1 MPLKPA
7 PRPSHARCA
16 RRRATRFE
24 LATLERRL
32 LMASTPASPRPET
45 LGTLFD
51 ATERQIIVNRFSNAP
66 LATRN
71 DLQAK
76 LNTSVGAFDAVL
88 QGYIRSR
95 TNARWYFDDADTA
108 DYVSFLLGTTIGYS
122 ATLDRANAVVDF
134 HKFPEQGG
142 SETYTVDL
150 PDSINWITP
159 GGSTNPEFLHT
170 LNRHQFFLELAY
182 AHRIT
187 GQAKYAEELAY
198 EIASWSQQHPTMN
211 VPAAYSTLDKQGWLF
226 DTALR
231 AENWASA
238 YFMMLGSDGFSGADG
253 ALMVYKLIQMG
264 DYLQGQAQQVKPA
277 DFASNRT
284 LSLGRSLLLLGQM
297 FPEVNSGPTWES
309 TGRNLLFNAMRG
321 QLYGDG
327 SHVEQSPTY
336 AAAVAEDLVEA
347 RLLDQLN
354 GDDAAW
360 TADPDGAGPMKKAST
375 IVSNAVTSYLQ
386 TLSPDGNRPA
396 IGDTYRNSSVTLFLK
411 ANLVQGATLWP
422 AAKPRLR
429 DLFLF
434 GPDRINPFL
443 GNPGTPPLGE
453 RGASYAMTEGGLY
466 ISRSDST
473 PNATQL
479 IFDVGPKGGIHGHF
493 DLLNF
498 ELFAGGRPLILDPGA
513 YIYDPEHPDRKY
525 VVSTRA
531 HNTLNVDGAN
541 TGELEG
547 SGNPGFRVHQY
558 SVVGS
563 VTTITASHRGY
574 AHLPGSPI
582 VVRSIRFDAANG
594 TMLIVDRVESTTTH
608 NYQISFNLAGDASAA
623 TTGVQPDN
631 SFRTRYPTGG
641 NVKVMPVFVN
651 GGTVARGG
659 LTFVTNTADG
669 DYKDDAYRFT
679 VTRNGV
685 KSAVFVTLVSVYTG
699 TSVPNISASLLTAS
713 PTATGTVAVRLNDNG
728 STTDVSFAAPSFQ
741 RLNANAQSNGTWN
754 DIKYDAAGRLHKAW
768 YDPADK
774 SLKYAVR
781 EVDGQWNPAQTILN
795 PVSLTIPGEYQ
806 YLSLALNSKG
816 KPGLAYFDGWDGD
829 LGYAHLDTV
838 TNAWK
843 SQKVESLGSVGLY
856 PSLAFSRN
864 DGPVI
869 TYYHRTKGDLHM
881 ALSQGTGWQ
890 ILTIDSAG
898 DVGRFSSLTLDPNRP
913 TASKWAIAYED
924 STNGR
929 VKYAVQGDI
938 GPGPVINGYT
948 QYIVEDM
955 GISGGYIS
963 LAFFKSGS
971 TDPARAFLPAVSY
984 YDGALS
990 RLKFAYSRDPNFNFT
1005 PTVITAKRQG
1015 LYSRL
1020 FFTGPSQN
1028 VINLYYFDRVNNYA
1042 KRFTATL
1049 NYAAKTISGSAHT
1062 LLAEGGRELH
1072 VAQSPLT
1079 GGVAY
1084 TTLNSSAGTLR
1095 TIFL

>member
-1 MPLKPA
+1 MPSSKRS
-7 PRPSHARCA
+7 PRPSPRPCA
-16 RRRATRFE
+16 PAFE
-24 LATLERRL
+24 LSPLERRL

-45 LGTLFD
+45 LGAAFD
-51 ATERQIIVNRFSNAP
+51 AGERQAIVNRFTNAP
-66 LATRN
+66 SATRT

-76 LNTSVGAFDAVL
+76 LSAGAGQFDAAL
-88 QGYIRSR
+88 ETYIRGR

-108 DYVSFLLGTTIGYS
+108 DYVNYLLGTSISSS
-122 ATLDRANAVVDF
+122 AILDRANAIVDF
-134 HKFPEQGG
+134 HLFPEQG
-142 SETYTVDL
+142 SVETYTIDL
-150 PDSINWITP
+150 PDTINWITP

-170 LNRHQFFLELAY
+170 LNRHQFFMELAY
-182 AHRIT
+182 ASRIT
-187 GQAKYAEELAY
+187 GQAKYADELAY
-198 EIASWSQQHPTMN
+198 EIASWSQQHPTMQ
-211 VPAAYSTLDKQGWLF
+211 VPAAYSTLDQQGWLF

-238 YFMMLGSDGFSGADG
+238 YFQMLGSPDFSGADG
-253 ALMVYKLIQMG
+253 SLMVYKLIQMG
-264 DYLQGQAQQVKPA
+264 DYLLGQAQQVKPDA
-277 DFASNRT
+277 FGSNRT
-284 LSLGRSLLLLGQM
+284 LALGRSLLLLGQM

-309 TGRNLLFNAMRG
+309 TGRGMLFNAMRA

-327 SHVEQSPTY
+327 AHVEQSPTY
-336 AAAVAEDLVEA
+336 AAGVAEDLLEA
-347 RLLDQLN
+347 RLLDQKN

-360 TADPDGAGPMKKAST
+360 TLDPDGAGPLKKAST
-375 IVSNAVTSYLQ
+375 IVSNAVSSYLQ

-396 IGDTYRNSSVTLFLK
+396 IGDTYRNISVTLFLK
-411 ANLVQGATLWP
+411 ANLIQGTTAWP
-422 AAKPRLR
+422 AGKPRLR

-434 GPDRINPFL
+434 GPDTVNPFL
-443 GNPGTPPLGE
+443 GNPSTPPLGD
-453 RGASYAMTEGGLY
+453 RGNHYAMTDGGLY
-466 ISRSDST
+466 IARSDGT

-479 IFDVGPKGGIHGHF
+479 IFDAGPKGGIHGHF

-513 YIYDPEHPDRKY
+513 YIYDPAHPDRKY

-547 SGNPGFRVHQY
+547 STNPGFAVHSY
-558 SVVGS
+558 AVNGS
-563 VTTITASHRGY
+563 AMTITASHRGY

-582 VVRSIRFDAANG
+582 VVRSVRFDAANG
-594 TMLIVDRVESTTTH
+594 TMLIVDRVESTTAH

-631 SFRTRYPTGG
+631 SFRTRYASGG
-641 NVKVMPVFVN
+641 NVKVMPVFTS

-659 LTFVTNTADG
+659 LTFVTNTPTG

-685 KSAVFVTLVSVYTG
+685 KSAVFVTLVSAYTG
-699 TSVPNISASLLTAS
+699 TSVPSVSATMLTAS
-713 PTATGTVAVRLNDNG
+713 PTATGTVSVRLNENG
-728 STTDVSFAAPSFQ
+728 STTDVSFAAPAFQ
-741 RLNANAQSNGTWN
+741 RLNANAQSDGTWN
-754 DIKYDAAGRLHKAW
+754 DIKYDAAGRLHKVW
-768 YDPADK
+768 YDPSDK
-774 SLKYAVR
+774 TLKYATR
-781 EVDGQWNPAQTILN
+781 ETDGQWNPAQTILN

-806 YLSLALNSKG
+806 YLSMALNSKG
-816 KPGLAYFDGWDGD
+816 RPGVAFFDGWDGD
-829 LGYAHLDTV
+829 LGYAWLDTD

-843 SQKVESLGSVGLY
+843 STKIESQGSVGLY

-864 DGPVI
+864 DGPVV

-890 ILTIDSAG
+890 ILSLDQAG

-924 STNGR
+924 TTNGQ

-938 GPGPVINGYT
+938 GPGPVVNGYT
-948 QYIVEDM
+948 QYVVEDM

-984 YDGALS
+984 YDGTLS

-1005 PTVITAKRQG
+1005 PTIITAKRQG

-1049 NYAAKTISGSAHT
+1049 NYAAKTIGGSAHT

-1084 TTLNSSAGTLR
+1084 TTLNSTAGTLR